1 MKNAHPVP
9 KKEAGA
15 PGKGAAIVTRPAKSD
30 NSASEPA
37 DLVTV
42 EHGQPVNTTE
52 RIASVQTIPFH
63 GLSLSAIL
71 VSGAPYVAI
80 RPICEAL
87 GIDEASQ
94 RKRIRRDPEL
104 KATAVIMTSVAEDG
118 KRRRMLC
125 LPLDH
130 LNGWLFGV
138 DVARV
143 REDLRERMNWY
154 RRECYAVLAR
164 HFGLS
169 RPPADLHARLIEAER
184 AEAKSFAVAR
194 ACSKG
199 MSRRRVEKP
208 R

>member
-1 MKNAHPVP
+1 MKNTHPVP

-87 GIDEASQ
+87 GIPANRGSQVTEAQ
-94 RKRIRRDPEL
+94 
-104 KATAVIMTSVAEDG
+104 
-118 KRRRMLC
+118 
-125 LPLDH
+125 
-130 LNGWLFGV
+130 
-138 DVARV
+138 RV
-143 REDLRERMNWY
+143 RADAAPVFFKEFFIRY
-154 RRECYAVLAR
+154 SCGGSGAR
-164 HFGLS
+164 PRPEAPASCTVETVPPPHQS
-169 RPPADLHARLIEAER
+169 RPR
-184 AEAKSFAVAR
+184 AVQPGR
-194 ACSKG
+194 APTIWRTCAGWSG
-199 MSRRRVEKP
+199 LALMTW
-208 R
+208 